1 MLLFDDTIAAIST
14 PPGRGGIGVIRLS
27 GSQSTKIL
35 TKLAPKADL
44 TAIQKAQLVEI
55 YDPSSSFLD
64 QAIAVYFQN
73 PKSYTGQD
81 VVEISCHGS
90 PFILSRLLGLCLK
103 LGARAA
109 TPGEFTMRAFVSG
122 RIDLTQAEA
131 VRDLIDAQTDYQ
143 SRLAS
148 RQLKG
153 ELSNYLQPI
162 KAELLEI
169 IVHLESA
176 VEFVE
181 ENLNTSSIETL
192 AKHIA
197 GLVKKLKR
205 LADSYQFGRIVRSG
219 VKLAIVGRPN
229 VGKSSFF
236 NVLLQKDRAIVTD
249 IPGTTRDSLVEQAS
263 LNGIPV
269 HLIDTAGIRQ
279 TSDIIEKI
287 GIERSYTAM
296 IDADLV
302 LQLIDGSTDLT
313 YEDKNLLTKCFDNPV
328 PFALI
333 INKAD
338 LELKVTPEDLIKLNP
353 NKITEKNIFTVS
365 AKTYQG
371 FDELQK
377 NLVSSFFQKDFSSQE
392 DTLILDARHF
402 SLISNTIE
410 ELHEGVERFRE
421 GYSEEVALCHLH
433 LALKK
438 LGEITGETTIED
450 ILGQIFATFCVGK

>member
-27 GSQSTKIL
+27 GSDSIKIL
-35 TKLAPKADL
+35 SKLAPKADL
-44 TAIQKAQLVEI
+44 TAIQKAQLVELF
-55 YDPSSSFLD
+55 DSSGSFLD
-64 QAIAVYFQN
+64 QAIVIYFQN

-81 VVEISCHGS
+81 VIEISCHGS
-90 PFILSRLLGLCLK
+90 PFILSRLLECCFK

-109 TPGEFTMRAFVSG
+109 TPGEFTMRAFISG
-122 RIDLTQAEA
+122 RMDLTQAEA
-131 VRDLIDAQTDYQ
+131 VRDLIDAQTEYQ
-143 SRLAS
+143 TRLAS

-153 ELSNYLQPI
+153 ELSHYLQPI

-181 ENLNTSSIETL
+181 ENLNTASIDTL

-197 GLVKKLKR
+197 ALVKKLKR
-205 LADSYQFGRIVRSG
+205 LADSYQFGRVVRSG

-236 NVLLQKDRAIVTD
+236 NALLQKDRAIVTD
-249 IPGTTRDSLVEQAS
+249 IPGTTRDSLMEQAS
-263 LNGIPV
+263 LGGIPV

-279 TSDIIEKI
+279 TSDVVEKM

-296 IDADLV
+296 TDADLV
-302 LQLIDGSTDLT
+302 LQLIDGSSELT
-313 YEDKNLLTKCFDNPV
+313 NEDKTLLTKCIENPV

-338 LELKVTPEDLIKLNP
+338 LEQKIITEDLIKIDLD
-353 NKITEKNIFTVS
+353 KINEENIFTVS
-365 AKTYQG
+365 SKTCQG
-371 FDELQK
+371 IDDLQK
-377 NLVSSFFQKDFSSQE
+377 NLVSRFFQKDFSNQQ

-402 SLISNTIE
+402 SLISNTME
-410 ELHEGVERFRE
+410 ELDEGVTRLKE

>member
-14 PPGRGGIGVIRLS
+14 PLGRGGIGVIRLS
-27 GSQSTKIL
+27 GPDSIKIL
-35 TKLAPKADL
+35 VKLAPKVNTQA
-44 TAIQKAQLVEI
+44 TQKAQLVDI
-55 YDPSSSFLD
+55 YDPKGNFLD
-64 QAIAVYFQN
+64 QGIAIYFQK

-90 PFILSRLLGLCLK
+90 PFILSKILELCFQ
-103 LGARAA
+103 LGARSA
-109 TPGEFTMRAFVSG
+109 TPGEFTMRAFISG

-131 VRDLIDAQTDYQ
+131 VRDLIDAQTEYQ
-143 SRLAS
+143 TRLAS

-153 ELSNYLQPI
+153 ELSRYLQPI
-162 KAELLEI
+162 KTALLEI

-181 ENLNTSSIETL
+181 ENLNTDSIETL
-192 AKHIA
+192 AKHLA
-197 GLVKKLKR
+197 ELVKRLKR
-205 LADSYQFGRIVRSG
+205 LADSYQFGRVVRSG

-236 NVLLQKDRAIVTD
+236 NTLLQKDRAIVTE
-249 IPGTTRDSLVEQAS
+249 IPGTTRDSLMEQAS
-263 LNGIPV
+263 IGGIPV

-279 TSDIIEKI
+279 TSDIVEKM
-287 GIERSYTAM
+287 GIERSYNAM
-296 IDADLV
+296 VDADLV
-302 LQLIDGSTDLT
+302 LQLIDGSEELDS
-313 YEDKNLLTKCFDNPV
+313 EDINLLIKCIDNPA

-338 LELKVTPEDLIKLNP
+338 LEQKVKSQDLIKQNP
-353 NKITEKNIFTVS
+353 EKITEKNIFIVS
-365 AKTYQG
+365 AKTCQG
-371 FDELQK
+371 IDELQK
-377 NLVSSFFQKDFSSQE
+377 NLISNFFQKDFSSQE

-402 SLISNTIE
+402 SLISDTIQ
-410 ELHEGVERFRE
+410 ELDEGVSRLKE

-450 ILGQIFATFCVGK
+450 ILGQIFATFCIGK